1 VKYSKGSV
9 MTIKNINV
17 LRRIVRLRSL
27 AGLSV
32 TIVLFFWGWSEFGYP
47 YSYTEAVFLFKLQ
60 DAVKKGA
67 TEVKLKE
74 LTPSDWEIVC
84 ESHGYDEPL
93 YLPQY
98 QKKFPTAGRMQDGAW
113 GLIFIKKD
121 GSFTSIS
128 SSCAKG
134 VYVEFLKNRCLARTD
149 SILFRESKN
158 NSQCKVVFAAK

>member
-1 VKYSKGSV
+1 

-17 LRRIVRLRSL
+17 LRRIVSPRSI

-32 TIVLFFWGWSEFGYP
+32 IIILFFLGWSKFGYP
-47 YSYTEAVFLFKLQ
+47 YSYTEAVFLFKLH
-60 DAVKKGA
+60 DAVTKGA
-67 TEVKLKE
+67 TEVNLNE
-74 LTPSDWEIVC
+74 LTSSDWEIVC

-98 QKKFPTAGRMQDGAW
+98 QKKFPNAGQMHDGAW

-121 GSFTSIS
+121 GSFTSVS

-134 VYVEFLKNRCLARTD
+134 VYLEFLKNRCLAKKD
-149 SILFRESKN
+149 SILFREIGDNSK
-158 NSQCKVVFAAK
+158 CKVVFAAK